1 MTTRTGTPSNEL
13 VVASRPR
20 FRASR
25 TDIIEMSREECLNL
39 LASHRFG
46 RLAVVMSNGSPAIRP
61 VNYIF
66 DRATQS
72 VVFRTSRGSKLYALL
87 HAARAAFEIDGI
99 DEATQ
104 TGWSVIV
111 EGASG
116 EVTFPTEIGHLEH
129 HKLRTWAPGHKP
141 HWVQIRARTV
151 SGRRIVLS
159 PEDMAGYYLG

>member
-1 MTTRTGTPSNEL
+1 MTTGTASHCDEL
-13 VVASRPR
+13 VIASRPR
-20 FRASR
+20 FRVSP
-25 TDIIEMSREECLNL
+25 TEMIEMSRAECLDL
-39 LASHRFG
+39 LASHHFG
-46 RLAVVMSNGSPAIRP
+46 RLAVVMSNGTPAIRP

-87 HAARAAFEIDGI
+87 HAAKAAFEIDGV
-99 DEATQ
+99 DESTL

-111 EGASG
+111 EGASA
-116 EVTFPTEIGHLEH
+116 EVTFPTDIGHLEH
-129 HKLRTWAPGHKP
+129 HKLQTWAPGHRP

-151 SGRRIVLS
+151 TGRRIVLS